1 MARHIRCRL
10 VSARCPGEAAHHH
23 GGPEKDSIMEDIRQR
38 DLGQIPEA
46 ELTDEE
52 RAELKRRFEEFVGRL
67 RQKGTLGSV
76 SAPKE
81 KQVRPWDPRTATR
94 KH

>member
-1 MARHIRCRL
+1 MSTRY
-10 VSARCPGEAAHHH
+10 PGEAAQDR
-23 GGPEKDSIMEDIRQR
+23 GRPEKDSIMEDIRQR

-46 ELTDEE
+46 DLTDEE
-52 RAELKRRFEEFVGRL
+52 RAELKRRFEEFEEFVGRL